1 MIKYL
6 QKVKPKRQKY
16 KFEKIYSEYG
26 EMMYNIAF
34 TLLRHEQDAQDA
46 VQQAFMSIAEN
57 IADIDEPG
65 PRTKGYVA
73 VIAENKA
80 IDLLRRRNRQPVLLA
95 DEDFPGI

>member
-1 MIKYL
+1 
-6 QKVKPKRQKY
+6 
-16 KFEKIYSEYG
+16 
-26 EMMYNIAF
+26 MMYNIAF

-95 DEDFPGI
+95 DEDFPGIEIEYDGNNFLTSCINNLPAL